1 LSLPGKEYLSS
12 SRKYFPEIMSSKE
25 VIGALPIGTV
35 VHSSKHA
42 YKVLAVIGSGG
53 FGITYKVIRQQDGC
67 AFAMKEYYPSQMCE
81 RNAQDCT
88 LSYLKTNSQTIK
100 NGIEDFITEA
110 KRLNKQNLSHPN
122 LVTIDEVFKANNTA
136 YYVMEF
142 IDGCNLR
149 QLISLN
155 KEKPLPI
162 DQALIIMRPI
172 LQAVALIHQNRLTH
186 LDIKHENIIVTRQP
200 DGTLRPVLIDFGQAK
215 HYDKKGNATSKL
227 TNAGCSDGFA
237 SPEQYYGLTK
247 FTPQA
252 DVYALCATLLYL
264 ISAKQPVRS
273 GEITAKS
280 IHDMLPEGTSADI
293 ETAIVN
299 GMRRLKDDR
308 TQSVELLA
316 NALKLDI
323 SKIENNIIDDLPII
337 KAVKITYDV
346 NKTKL
351 ITHNNIDFSKILESA
366 GLLLATA
373 AIAGGIIWFVNRPA
387 PSQSQLLTEAIANK
401 NANQLQQF
409 ADNDSARAFLPLANI
424 LISQGDTVKAK
435 SYAQKALTFRPDS
448 IDAKNL
454 LGLLAQHNKSN
465 VSTMQTQTENV
476 SNSKNQD
483 ISVAETPSI
492 SYRHETNTGPAE
504 ETTKVESND
513 ALFAKA
519 KTISDYKS
527 LADKGYSKAYA
538 PLANLYLNNRNYK
551 SADTYARKA
560 LAAGSNTSV
569 AKTVVNTL
577 DKLGYYDDSSNG
589 EKPQ

>member
-1 LSLPGKEYLSS
+1 
-12 SRKYFPEIMSSKE
+12 MSSKK
-25 VIGALPIGTV
+25 VIGALPIGAIV
-35 VHSSKHA
+35 RSPKHE

-53 FGITYKVIRQQDGC
+53 FGITYKVMRKQDGY

-81 RNAQDCT
+81 RNAEDDT

-110 KRLNKQNLSHPN
+110 KRLVKQNISHPN
-122 LVTIDEVFKANNTA
+122 LVSIDEVFKANNTA

-149 QLISLN
+149 QLITLN
-155 KEKPLPI
+155 KEKPLSV

-172 LQAVALIHQNRLTH
+172 LQAVALLHKQRLTH
-186 LDIKHENIIVTRQP
+186 LDIKHENIIVTRQQN
-200 DGTLRPVLIDFGQAK
+200 GTLRPVLIDFGQAK

-227 TNAGCSDGFA
+227 TNAGCSEGFA
-237 SPEQYYGLTK
+237 PPEQYFGLAK

-273 GEITAKS
+273 GEISAKI
-280 IHDMLPEGTSADI
+280 IHDMLPKEISSEI
-293 ETAIVN
+293 ENAIVN
-299 GMRRLKDDR
+299 GMRRNKDDR

-316 NALKLDI
+316 DALKLDI
-323 SKIENNIIDDLPII
+323 SKIEDIIIDNLPII
-337 KAVKITYDV
+337 QTITITYDF

-351 ITHNNIDFSKILESA
+351 ITHNNIDFSKILKSA
-366 GLLLATA
+366 GILLATA
-373 AIAGGIIWFVNRPA
+373 AIVGGIIWFANRQA
-387 PSQSQLLTEAIANK
+387 PSQSRLLTEAIANQDTDK
-401 NANQLQQF
+401 LLDF
-409 ADNDSARAFLPLANI
+409 ADNDSARAFMPLAKI
-424 LISQGDTVKAK
+424 LFNEGDTIKAK
-435 SYAQKALTFRPDS
+435 SYAQRALTFKSDS
-448 IDAKNL
+448 IDAQNL
-454 LGLLAQHNKSN
+454 LDLIAQLNKPDI
-465 VSTMQTQTENV
+465 TTQQAQTEEE
-476 SNSKNQD
+476 SNYENLNDSLAV
-483 ISVAETPSI
+483 ITPSDT
-492 SYRHETNTGPAE
+492 YRENVQTHEK
-504 ETTKVESND
+504 ETTRVESND

-519 KTISDYKS
+519 RTISDYKS

-560 LAAGSNTSV
+560 LATGSNTSV
-569 AKTVVNTL
+569 AKIVVNTL